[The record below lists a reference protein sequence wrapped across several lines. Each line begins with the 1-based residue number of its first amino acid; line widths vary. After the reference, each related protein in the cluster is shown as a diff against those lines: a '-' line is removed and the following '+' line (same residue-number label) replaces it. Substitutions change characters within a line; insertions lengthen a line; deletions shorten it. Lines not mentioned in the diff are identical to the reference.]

1 MDAIDVLTEARVRV
15 ASEKNTG
22 GHCLMILL
30 TWAAFDLQARPKE
43 NPGRRMCVIVSDT
56 DGRRGVANRNA
67 VQAKSTSCRMT
78 CLRYRTDTR
87 GRRSYGAFRF
97 PFEFRYSCS

>member
-1 MDAIDVLTEARVRV
+1 MVPEGRVRV
-15 ASEKNTG
+15 ASEKTVG
-22 GHCLMILL
+22 GYRLMVSL
-30 TWAAFDLQARPKE
+30 TWAAFNLQTRPKD
-43 NPGRRMCVIVSDT
+43 NQAGL
-56 DGRRGVANRNA
+56 GGVAGRHA
-67 VQAKSTSCRMT
+67 FEAKSTSCRMT